1 MSEIRL
7 YIDEDSMDQ
16 ALIRALRARN
26 VDVITVL
33 DTQTEGQLD
42 DEQLKLASS
51 QKRVLYSHN
60 IADFCRIHSEFI
72 AQGKSHAGIALLS
85 QDYSVGQ
92 QLRGILGLCLTHSA
106 EDMQNQLIFLS
117 QYLRFD

>member
-16 ALIRALRARN
+16 ALIRALKARN
-26 VDVITVL
+26 LDVITVL

-60 IADFCRIHSEFI
+60 IADFCRIHAEFI
-72 AQGKSHAGIALLS
+72 AQGKFHSGIALLS

-92 QLRGILGLCLTHSA
+92 QLRAILELIFNHSA
-106 EDMQNQLIFLS
+106 EEMQNQLIFLS
-117 QYLRFD
+117 QYLRS

>member
-1 MSEIRL
+1 
-7 YIDEDSMDQ
+7 MDQ
-16 ALIRALRARN
+16 ALIRALKARN

-72 AQGKSHAGIALLS
+72 AQDRFHSGIALLS

-92 QLRGILGLCLTHSA
+92 QLRGILELTFTHSA

>member
-1 MSEIRL
+1 MSDIRL

-16 ALIRALRARN
+16 ALIRALKARN
-26 VDVITVL
+26 MNVITVL
-33 DTQTEGQLD
+33 DAQTEGQLD
-42 DEQLKLASS
+42 EEQLQLASS
-51 QKRVLYSHN
+51 QGRVLYSHN

-72 AQGKSHAGIALLS
+72 TQGKFHAGIALLS

-92 QLRGILGLCLTHSA
+92 QLMGILELIFTHSA

-117 QYLRFD
+117 QYLRSG